1 MLPRLRLNCSYNV
14 RMPEEQITEKRSK
27 AARDLLDEIVGVI
40 GDFSPLGDAD
50 PSLDAKLLMD
60 LLNRNFENLDPDGNG
75 IARDELSVCLARPS
89 DYSSDEYT
97 MLYLLGKYFDVVAD
111 LSDDEPGR
119 QDTRITQMDKEIL
132 GQFLI
137 HSQMNMRQ
145 LAEWF
150 KLDQQQRLYSPP
162 PTSSPPKP

>member
-1 MLPRLRLNCSYNV
+1 
-14 RMPEEQITEKRSK
+14 MPEEQISQKRSK

-40 GDFSPLGDAD
+40 KDFSPLGDTD

-75 IARDELSVCLARPS
+75 IARDELSVALARPA
-89 DYSSDEYT
+89 DYSTDEYT
-97 MLYLLGKYFDVVAD
+97 MLYLLGKYFDMVAE

-119 QDTRITQMDKEIL
+119 QDARITPMDKEIL
-132 GQFLI
+132 GQFLV
-137 HSQMNMRQ
+137 HSKMSMKQ

-162 PTSSPPKP
+162 PSSSAP